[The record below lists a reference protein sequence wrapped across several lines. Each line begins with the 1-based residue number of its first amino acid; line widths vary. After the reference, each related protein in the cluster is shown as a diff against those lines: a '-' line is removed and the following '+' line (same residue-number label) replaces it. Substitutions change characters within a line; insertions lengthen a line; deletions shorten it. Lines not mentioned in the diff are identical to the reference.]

1 MRHLVN
7 KNNGGRNLTILPCPT
22 ASVTKTNKDRRKLRQ
37 RQILMKSVTELDLP
51 KPCRFTEVYHNDE
64 PFRIV
69 FVKASRKQKPV
80 AEQSK

>member
-22 ASVTKTNKDRRKLRQ
+22 ASVTKTNKDRQNLRQ
-37 RQILMKSVTELDLP
+37 RQILMKSATELNLP
-51 KPCRFTEVYHNDE
+51 KPCRFTEVNHNDK

-69 FVKASRKQKPV
+69 FVKDFKKAKPV
-80 AEQSK
+80 NSAK